1 MNKLEEKKL
10 ANHFF
15 EILDQIDINEKIVV
29 ELFNKQYLA
38 KRFDLV
44 SNVDILIQ
52 GTIITSLTGTNGSIF
67 NLLYI
72 NKPGIVSLLMGED
85 EKLVGQLFDIRIDST
100 KAIFYKLIEL
110 NFGNWLINDSLLH
123 KYVNNYYGRTINEN
137 NHRLMQYVSQN
148 KSGQVYSF
156 LYHCTQLL
164 GVENK

>member
-1 MNKLEEKKL
+1 M
-10 ANHFF
+10 
-15 EILDQIDINEKIVV
+15 
-29 ELFNKQYLA
+29 
-38 KRFDLV
+38 
-44 SNVDILIQ
+44 
-52 GTIITSLTGTNGSIF
+52 
-67 NLLYI
+67 
-72 NKPGIVSLLMGED
+72 MGED
-85 EKLVGQLFDIRIDST
+85 EKLVRQPFDIRIDST

-148 KSGQVYSF
+148 KSGQVYLF

>member
-44 SNVDILIQ
+44 ANVDILIQ

-72 NKPGIVSLLMGED
+72 NKPGIVSL
-85 EKLVGQLFDIRIDST
+85 
-100 KAIFYKLIEL
+100 
-110 NFGNWLINDSLLH
+110 
-123 KYVNNYYGRTINEN
+123 
-137 NHRLMQYVSQN
+137 
-148 KSGQVYSF
+148 
-156 LYHCTQLL
+156 
-164 GVENK
+164 